1 MRVEHTVSAG
11 FVVTF
16 QAVSESHHLWVIH
29 LFEALGSVFTVVFTA
44 SCL

>member
-16 QAVSESHHLWVIH
+16 QAVSESHHL
-29 LFEALGSVFTVVFTA
+29 FEALGSVFTVVFTA